1 MTLSRTSSWMKALD
15 WLLMDQVYSLPLKKK
30 KNYLQIQE
38 FKKDYFL
45 ENTLESLEWEML
57 FWGEEWDEEKRGLR

>member
-1 MTLSRTSSWMKALD
+1 
-15 WLLMDQVYSLPLKKK
+15 MDQVYSLPLKKK
-30 KNYLQIQE
+30 KQKKQKTHYLQIQE

-45 ENTLESLEWEML
+45 EKTLESLEWEML

>member
-30 KNYLQIQE
+30 KKKKKTNYLQIQE

-45 ENTLESLEWEML
+45 ENTLESLE
-57 FWGEEWDEEKRGLR
+57 

>member
-30 KNYLQIQE
+30 KQKKQKTHYLQIQE

-45 ENTLESLEWEML
+45 EKTLESLE
-57 FWGEEWDEEKRGLR
+57 